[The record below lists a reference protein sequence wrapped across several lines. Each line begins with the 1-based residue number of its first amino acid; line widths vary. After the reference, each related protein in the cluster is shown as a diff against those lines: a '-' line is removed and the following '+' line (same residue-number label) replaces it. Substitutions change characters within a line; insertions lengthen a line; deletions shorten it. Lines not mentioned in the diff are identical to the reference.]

1 MFIYDKDKNISI
13 FSRGKNGT
21 TNFHNH
27 YWMKNDNVE
36 VGAYTDFDESSWL
49 FATPLP
55 AVEDMTR
62 GCVNVNQNNHT
73 PDHEG
78 IFKNGNRRLGMYVF
92 EYITFLKTCLLYTS
106 PSPRDRG

>member
-62 GCVNVNQNNHT
+62 GCVMLIKT
-73 PDHEG
+73 
-78 IFKNGNRRLGMYVF
+78 
-92 EYITFLKTCLLYTS
+92 ITHLTMMVYLKTVT
-106 PSPRDRG
+106 DD